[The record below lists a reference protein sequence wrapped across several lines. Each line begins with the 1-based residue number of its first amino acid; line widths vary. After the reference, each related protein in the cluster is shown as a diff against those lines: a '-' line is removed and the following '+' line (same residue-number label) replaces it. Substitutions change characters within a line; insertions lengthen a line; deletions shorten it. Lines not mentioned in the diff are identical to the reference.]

1 MKISKQELHKIIT
14 EELSNTLST
23 LREGVDPSKIN
34 WDKIAA
40 KYEAVLLHKG
50 EEDPKSAKASVLKA
64 IENAKSMPNG
74 LEDLRRD
81 VLNVYQLDI
90 TKD

>member
-23 LREGVDPSKIN
+23 LREGIDPSKIN

-40 KYEAVLLHKG
+40 RYEAVLLHKG
-50 EEDPKSAKASVLKA
+50 EEDPKSAKKSALTA
-64 IENAKSMPNG
+64 IKNAKLTPNG
-74 LEDLRRD
+74 LEELRRE
-81 VLNVYQLDI
+81 VLSVYQFDI